1 MNKHNTE
8 NSYDMFTEP
17 ITTAFIP
24 FTFHISFDEIND
36 AQAFMSLMISTR
48 HSHATD
54 LQRQMASDIRHMMEK
69 EIHKNE

>member
-24 FTFHISFDEIND
+24 FTFHISFDDKND
-36 AQAFMSLMISTR
+36 AHAFMSLMISTR
-48 HSHATD
+48 HTHATD
-54 LQRQMASDIRHMMEK
+54 LQRQMASNIRHTMRRELYK
-69 EIHKNE
+69 HE